1 LSRLPMLANPSIQRS
16 LSCVAFTIQP
26 LVHKLKSYIKDTTDF
41 LIKIKNHPKT
51 HNKTLLVSV
60 DIISLYT
67 NIPHE
72 EGINACIHL
81 IENIKY
87 RTLLPSFVPNK
98 TILKT
103 LFLFVLENNYF
114 DFENILY
121 KQLFGTAMG
130 TKMAP
135 PLYFL
140 AI

>member
-1 LSRLPMLANPSIQRS
+1 LANPSIQRS

-81 IENIKY
+81 IENIEHYY
-87 RTLLPSFVPNK
+87 RHLYPIKPY
-98 TILKT
+98 LKHCSYYIC
-103 LFLFVLENNYF
+103 FICKRHN
-114 DFENILY
+114 
-121 KQLFGTAMG
+121 
-130 TKMAP
+130 
-135 PLYFL
+135 
-140 AI
+140 